1 VNGSPRADA
10 LRRLLSARANLE
22 SGHAGGTDCVR
33 LSAGVTDGLPGLIVD
48 RFGPLVVAVD
58 YAGSA
63 GSTGSA
69 GSAGSAGSSAD
80 GLTASALL
88 HLMRSAFPEHHVV
101 AKARS
106 SPDGTNK
113 FVTAHEPAAAA
124 LAGASPLMATERGLK
139 FEIGT
144 EPAHDFGIYLDA
156 AKARLFVREA
166 ARGQRVLNLF
176 SYTGAFGVAAAAG
189 GAAEVTNVDPN
200 RDYLAWSLR
209 NAALNGV
216 KMRVLPDTAQAHLAR
231 HLRRLARNPEQAS
244 YDLVIVDPPA
254 FGVGRGNERV
264 LRLLW
269 PDLFA
274 SLRTM
279 TPRQL
284 VLMSNDKAFRSRQD
298 FGELVQAQLGDLYRF
313 DRLGTHFTPDD
324 LAADR
329 PKLQWRP
336 GLEDPFYVEPV
347 VLAGTLLVTPPARSS
362 GDLG

>member
-1 VNGSPRADA
+1 MTGSSRADA

-22 SGHAGGTDCVR
+22 SDRAGGTDCVR

-58 YAGSA
+58 YAGPKA
-63 GSTGSA
+63 EKTKA
-69 GSAGSAGSSAD
+69 DETRAD
-80 GLTASALL
+80 GLAAPALL
-88 HLMRSAFPEHHVV
+88 QLLRSAFPGQHVV

-106 SPDGTNK
+106 STDGTNK
-113 FVTAHEPAAAA
+113 FVTAHEPPASAPP
-124 LAGASPLMATERGLK
+124 GASPLIATERGLK
-139 FEIGT
+139 FEIGVD
-144 EPAHDFGIYLDA
+144 PAHDFGIYLDA

-216 KMRVLPDTAQAHLAR
+216 KMRVLPDTAQDHLAK
-231 HLRRLARNPEQAS
+231 HLRRLARNPEQAN
-244 YDLVIVDPPA
+244 YDLVIIDPPA

-269 PDLFA
+269 PELFA

-298 FGELVQAQLGDLYRF
+298 FGELVQEQLGDLYRF
-313 DRLGTHFTPDD
+313 DRLGTHLKPDD

-329 PKLQWRP
+329 PTLSWRP
-336 GLEDPFYVEPV
+336 EVEDPYYVEPV
-347 VLAGTLLVTPPARSS
+347 VLAGTLLGTPARSTR
-362 GDLG
+362 